1 MSFFFEVFEQKSD
14 FWPTVRRFWY
24 GLHAS
29 CCLCRRRTDVIIFLQ
44 EQKSFK
50 KKELHLTKFRFYH
63 HHAVNKAQP
72 TLP

>member
-29 CCLCRRRTDVIIFLQ
+29 CCLRRRRTDVIIFLQ

-50 KKELHLTKFRFYH
+50 KKNCTSQNFVFIIIM
-63 HHAVNKAQP
+63 Q
-72 TLP
+72 